1 MSRIDQLNSV
11 FIKELAELV
20 SKNVYLE
27 GGLITISYVEISPD
41 LRYASVGVSVLPD
54 NLSAIAIKKLNHQ
67 NWNFSNILKKKLKL
81 KFIPKFN
88 WKIDNREKYAAEI
101 EEAIKNIND

>member
-1 MSRIDQLNSV
+1 MARTDQLNSLLL
-11 FIKELAELV
+11 KELADLT

-27 GGLITISYVEISPD
+27 NGLITISYVEISPD
-41 LRYASVGVSVLPD
+41 LRYASIGVSVLPD
-54 NLSAIAIKKLNHQ
+54 NLSATAIKKLNHQ
-67 NWNFSNILKKKLKL
+67 NWDFSKQLKKKLKL